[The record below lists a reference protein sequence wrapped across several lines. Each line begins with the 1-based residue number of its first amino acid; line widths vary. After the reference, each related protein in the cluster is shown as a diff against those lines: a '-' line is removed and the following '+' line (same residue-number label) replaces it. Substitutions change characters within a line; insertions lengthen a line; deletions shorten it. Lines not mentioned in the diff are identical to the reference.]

1 MSRQS
6 DSISSRYSD
15 ENQSIDMLN
24 QLLKE
29 LQELSALVADY
40 ERRVSSL
47 TIRSREIIP
56 LKQRGQPVFSE
67 LKCRCLCIYKQPP
80 VSTVKPVLSSH
91 SKINKTN
98 ILTNATLMQ
107 VESIAEC
114 FSLEAFCNTFDL
126 HQGIVGIENQFSVI
140 LRVAVLD
147 RFYFKLLL

>member
-1 MSRQS
+1 MFLQFFEEAAECEQWMSRQS

-15 ENQSIDMLN
+15 ENQSIDTLN

-29 LQELSALVADY
+29 LQELSALIADY

-80 VSTVKPVLSSH
+80 VSKFGFVKKLS
-91 SKINKTN
+91 
-98 ILTNATLMQ
+98 
-107 VESIAEC
+107 
-114 FSLEAFCNTFDL
+114 
-126 HQGIVGIENQFSVI
+126 
-140 LRVAVLD
+140 LD
-147 RFYFKLLL
+147 DY